1 MNLEEFESVYIRTLA
16 LLMLARIDGKS
27 PVEYL
32 TEEKGK
38 QELVRRLSLT
48 MIKDQ
53 MDTYSDT
60 IKMLRNEIRRL
71 TK

>member
-1 MNLEEFESVYIRTLA
+1 
-16 LLMLARIDGKS
+16 MLARIDGKS